1 MKKVLA
7 LLLLVAAA
15 APAFGYP
22 KVALVERFTNAS
34 CAPCAS
40 LNAAWYSDT
49 SQNLEDQGY
58 LNHIVYHVNWPGPL
72 DPMYLV
78 NPVDNMIRRGF
89 YGVNS
94 VPWVEID
101 GTTFTISGNTAADQA
116 NFTNIVNSTYS
127 TGYAP
132 FQIEMEPKIYAGNV
146 IDVQVT
152 ITRDPADTTVLPATV
167 TLQLGLLE
175 NVVTFA
181 SPPGSNGER
190 VFPDVCRKMLDDA
203 HGTAIPVPAPGE
215 SFTTSLLYIPSAEAQ
230 GAIDFSQARIIAFL
244 QHPQTQVVYQSKKA
258 ATVFTDSIHAAFRAA
273 ETVGAAPLVVAF
285 EDLSSPQSTRP
296 ITDWR
301 WDLNGDGTVDS
312 TAPEPVW
319 TYPSGGTYT
328 VTLTVSDGLNSHT
341 TTRENYVYA
350 VTNQSDILVVN
361 GIEYQ
366 TYLAEMTSF
375 YATSAI
381 FGAHQVDVWDL
392 FGDQGFDYLANPSIT
407 QVVEMT
413 RKVPTS
419 VLNLYRTVIWVGNN
433 YSGDVDYFDGAQV
446 LDYVTNGGNFI
457 LATRMGS
464 TFLTTA
470 LRTYCGITSV
480 TADRT
485 VTQLVAQDANLVNM
499 NSVGANS
506 LVHLVQL
513 APASEAVTIFK
524 DPTAPT
530 LAAGFRIRKEGDGT
544 FIYVAGRPYRFETGP
559 SYQNYGYMLDNWTG
573 NITAI
578 DDDEPDLL
586 ARPFGLTQ
594 NQPNPFNPST
604 QIRFSLAHAGHVS
617 LKLYD
622 AAGRCVRTLVDDT
635 RSAAEHTVTWDG
647 RDDAG
652 ATVAAGVYLYRLQ
665 TDDESQTRRMVLVK

>member
-1 MKKVLA
+1 
-7 LLLLVAAA
+7 
-15 APAFGYP
+15 
-22 KVALVERFTNAS
+22 
-34 CAPCAS
+34 
-40 LNAAWYSDT
+40 
-49 SQNLEDQGY
+49 
-58 LNHIVYHVNWPGPL
+58 
-72 DPMYLV
+72 
-78 NPVDNMIRRGF
+78 
-89 YGVNS
+89 
-94 VPWVEID
+94 
-101 GTTFTISGNTAADQA
+101 
-116 NFTNIVNSTYS
+116 
-127 TGYAP
+127 
-132 FQIEMEPKIYAGNV
+132 MEPKIYSGNV

-152 ITRDPADTTVLPATV
+152 ITRDPADTTVLPETIM
-167 TLQLGLLE
+167 LQLGLLE

-181 SPPGSNGER
+181 NPPGSNGET

-203 HGTAIPVPAPGE
+203 HGTAIPVPAPGG
-215 SFTTSLLYIPSAEAQ
+215 SFTTSLIYIPSAEAQ
-230 GAIDFSQARIIAFL
+230 GAIDFGQARVIAFL
-244 QHPQTQVVYQSKKA
+244 QHPQTQVVYQSKKV

-296 ITDWR
+296 ITSWQ
-301 WDLNGDGTVDS
+301 WDLDGNGTVDS

-319 TYPSGGTYT
+319 SYPNGGLYT
-328 VTLTVSDGLNSHT
+328 VTLTVGDGLDSHT

-375 YATSAI
+375 YDSSAI

-392 FGDQGFDYLANPSIT
+392 FGDQGFDYLANPSIA

-419 VLNLYRTVIWVGNN
+419 VLQLYRTVIWVGNN

-446 LDYVTNGGNFI
+446 LDYVTNGGNVI
-457 LATRMGS
+457 LATRLGS

-499 NSVGANS
+499 TSVGANS

-513 APASEAVTIFK
+513 GPSSEAVTIFK

-544 FIYVAGRPYRFETGP
+544 FIYMAGRPYRYDTGA
-559 SYQNYGYMLDNWTG
+559 SYQNYGYMLDNWTSDV
-573 NITAI
+573 TAI

-635 RSAAEHTVTWDG
+635 RSAEEHTVTWDG

-652 ATVAAGVYLYRLQ
+652 AGVAAGVYLYKLQ
-665 TDDESQTRRMVLVK
+665 TDDDSQTRRMVLVK